1 MDPYMVL
8 FGGATLSALFGLLGI
23 AITQRE
29 NGPILGLLNDDEL
42 KSYRIQR
49 MMTEGVAF
57 CTMHKGEFRP
67 GPGGSTTVCKI
78 CLPPAPAAGKWEAHY
93 APAHTVRTLNFGKS
107 VAPLYTWWPELY
119 KEDEFDG

>member
-49 MMTEGVAF
+49 LMTEGIAF

-67 GPGGSTTVCKI
+67 GPGSSTTVCEE
-78 CLPPAPAAGKWEAHY
+78 CLPPAPVARKWEAHN
-93 APAHTVRTLNFGKS
+93 APAHPVQRLNFGR
-107 VAPLYTWWPELY
+107 AYQPLHWLY
-119 KEDEFDG
+119 E